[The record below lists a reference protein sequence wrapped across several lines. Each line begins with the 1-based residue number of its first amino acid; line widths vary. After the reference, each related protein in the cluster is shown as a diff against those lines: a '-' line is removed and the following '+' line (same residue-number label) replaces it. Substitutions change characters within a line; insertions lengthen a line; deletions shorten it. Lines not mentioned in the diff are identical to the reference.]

1 MCSTEKTILKL
12 LKKFNNDDNN
22 KILFKNFS
30 KDILIAIKRKNISI
44 DYGCKNSKTYL
55 LLFNILQLL

>member
-30 KDILIAIKRKNISI
+30 KDILIAIKKKNISI
-44 DYGCKNSKTYL
+44 DYGEKILRHTFSYL
-55 LLFNILQLL
+55 IY